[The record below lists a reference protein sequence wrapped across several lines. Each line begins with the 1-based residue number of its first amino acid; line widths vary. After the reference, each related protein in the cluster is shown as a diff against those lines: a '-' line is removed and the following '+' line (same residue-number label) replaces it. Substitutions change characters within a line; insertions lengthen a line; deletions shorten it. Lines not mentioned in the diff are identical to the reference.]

1 MVTASALVVALMTPA
16 LLQSAYGYAASVAL
30 QANSVAIVLHALGC
44 VVSGAL
50 SDRLG
55 SGQAAACCSSA
66 AYFLGIS
73 AWLFYRLAGELQ
85 LLFPLYALQG
95 ASLGILGAVPRILVE
110 AFPTVMRL
118 SGVSFA

>member
-30 QANSVAIVLHALGC
+30 QSNSVAIVLHALGC

-55 SGQAAACCSSA
+55 SGQA
-66 AYFLGIS
+66 I
-73 AWLFYRLAGELQ
+73 R
-85 LLFPLYALQG
+85 
-95 ASLGILGAVPRILVE
+95 
-110 AFPTVMRL
+110 
-118 SGVSFA
+118 